1 MPAISHT
8 AKEIKRINLSLPQPL
23 YDELSE
29 VVQEEELTYTEAIRQ
44 AVAHWLD
51 QRTRAKMAEGYKALA
66 RENLDMLTEFE
77 HVDEEAW

>member
-1 MPAISHT
+1 MPALSHT
-8 AKEIKRINLSLPQPL
+8 AKEIKRINLSLPEPL

-29 VVQEEELTYTEAIRQ
+29 VVQEEELTYTAAIRQ

-66 RENLDMLTEFE
+66 QENLDLLAEFE
-77 HVDEEAW
+77 HVDEKAW